1 VKKAIMLF
9 TLILL
14 SGCAPL
20 GILTDSMID
29 FRDAGILVKE
39 NKFQEALSAY
49 NKIVT
54 ETAPSA
60 LAADVLYEI
69 GLIHAH
75 PDNPKQ
81 DYAKAVQAFEKFMK
95 GYPDHDKASE
105 VRIWISSL
113 KTVQELNKQIDQLKR
128 IDIRHEER
136 RREK

>member
-29 FRDAGILVKE
+29 FRDAGVLVEE
-39 NKFQEALSAY
+39 NKFQKALSAY

-60 LAADVLYEI
+60 LAADALYET
-69 GLIHAH
+69 GLVHAH

-81 DYAKAVQAFEKFMK
+81 DYAKAVRAFEQFVKH
-95 GYPDHDKASE
+95 YSDHKRAAE
-105 VRIWISSL
+105 ARIWISSL
-113 KTVQELNKQIDQLKR
+113 KTVQELHKQIDDLKR
-128 IDIRHEER
+128 IDIRYEER